1 MNRRRILLPNI
12 IIPLVLS
19 SLIYY
24 LFCPEV
30 IFVKNIVFTI
40 PSDPLFTLVRN
51 YFMDMSWAYALTFS
65 IYYITDNRNKTFV
78 TASIFTVL
86 SETLQLT
93 PLISG
98 TFDIVDIV
106 SMLHSICICI
116 LVIDFF
122 QKRGML

>member
-1 MNRRRILLPNI
+1 MNRKRILLPNI
-12 IIPLVLS
+12 IIPLLIS

-40 PSDPLFTLVRN
+40 PSNPFLTLVRN
-51 YFMDMSWAYALTFS
+51 YFMDMSWAYALAFS
-65 IYYITDNRNKTFV
+65 IFSIINNRMKTFTV
-78 TASIFTVL
+78 SVIFSL
-86 SETLQLT
+86 SVEVLQLT

-98 TFDIVDIV
+98 TYDIVDIIAMV
-106 SMLHSICICI
+106 QSICLSI
-116 LVIDFF
+116 LVIDYF